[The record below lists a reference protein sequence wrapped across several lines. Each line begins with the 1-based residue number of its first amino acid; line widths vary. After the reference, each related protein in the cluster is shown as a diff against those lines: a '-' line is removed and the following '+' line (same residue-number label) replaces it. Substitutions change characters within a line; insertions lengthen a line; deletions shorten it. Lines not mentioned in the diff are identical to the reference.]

1 MATLEGAPG
10 VCGSLLIT
18 LLSLDGATETPLRK
32 GSNVCLRKIILV
44 LICTWDFQYGIQQ
57 SEKKKIYWLN
67 VFFQSWVSLG

>member
-10 VCGSLLIT
+10 VCGSLLT
-18 LLSLDGATETPLRK
+18 LLSLDGATEMPLRK

-57 SEKKKIYWLN
+57 SEKKIYWLN